1 MILHPR
7 KVWALGLCSGG
18 LDSILS
24 ALILRKQGIEVEW
37 VTFETPFFSS
47 ERALHAAQITGIPIT
62 VKNITRIYLEMLK
75 NPPCGYGKHM
85 NPCMD
90 CHALMFRLAGAIMK
104 ERGFDFLFSGEVVG
118 QRPMSQ
124 TKPSLRYVEKQSGFD
139 GFILRPLS
147 AAKLPITI
155 PERKGLVD
163 RDLLLDIS
171 GRSRKMQIKIA
182 GEFGIAD
189 YPSAAGGCL
198 LTDKGY
204 AARLRDLFDHAD
216 FAIVATTAEQEE
228 FTEEELHLLKHG
240 RHLRLNKNTKMIVG
254 RTKSDNEQIKRYYNP
269 DADTVIKV
277 NNFPGPTVVVP
288 HGGSKEIIVF
298 AASICTGYSKAPN
311 NVQVDVRVVTPQSS
325 QILNVSGIPP
335 EEIKHYLI

>member
-1 MILHPR
+1 MFINMMILHPK
-7 KVWALGLCSGG
+7 KVRALGLSSGG

-47 ERALHAAQITGIPIT
+47 ENALHAAHITGIPIT
-62 VKNITRIYLEMLK
+62 VKNITKEYLVMLK

-104 ERGFDFLFSGEVVG
+104 EKGFDFLFSGEVLG

-124 TKPSLRYVEKQSGFD
+124 TKPSLRYVEKQSGCD

-155 PERKGLVD
+155 PEKEGLVN
-163 RDLLLDIS
+163 RELLLDIT
-171 GRSRKMQIKIA
+171 GRSRKVQMKIA
-182 GEFGIAD
+182 GEFGITD
-189 YPSAAGGCL
+189 YPSAGGGCL

-204 AARLRDLFDHAD
+204 AARLRDLFNH
-216 FAIVATTAEQEE
+216 QEE

-240 RHLRLNKNTKMIVG
+240 RHLRLDKNTKIIVG
-254 RTKSDNEQIKRYYNP
+254 RTKSDNEQIKKYYNP

-277 NNFPGPTVVVP
+277 NNFPGPTVLVP
-288 HGGSKEIIVF
+288 HGGNKEMIIF
-298 AASICTGYSKAPN
+298 AAAICAGYSKAPN
-311 NVQVDVRVVTPQSS
+311 NVQVDVGIVMPQRS
-325 QILNVSGIPP
+325 QTLKVSGIRP
-335 EEIKHYLI
+335 EEIKQYLI

>member
-1 MILHPR
+1 MMILHPK
-7 KVWALGLCSGG
+7 KVRALGLCSGG

-47 ERALHAAQITGIPIT
+47 EKALHAAQITGIPIT
-62 VKNITRIYLEMLK
+62 AKNITPIYLEMLK

-90 CHALMFRLAGAIMK
+90 CHALMFRLAGAIME

-124 TKPSLRYVEKQSGFD
+124 TKPSLRYVEKHSGYD

-147 AAKLPITI
+147 AAKLPVTI
-155 PERKGLVD
+155 PEKKGLVD

-182 GEFGIAD
+182 GEFGIID

-198 LTDKGY
+198 LTDIGY
-204 AARLRDLFDHAD
+204 AARLRDLFDH
-216 FAIVATTAEQEE
+216 QEE

-240 RHLRLNKNTKMIVG
+240 RHLRLNKNTKIIVG

-269 DADTVIKV
+269 AADTVIKV
-277 NNFPGPTVVVP
+277 NNFPGPFVVVP
-288 HGGSKEIIVF
+288 HGDSKDMIIF
-298 AASICTGYSKAPN
+298 AASICAGYSKASN
-311 NVQVDVRVVTPQSS
+311 NVQVDVEVVTPQRS
-325 QILNVSGIPP
+325 QILNVSGISP

>member
-1 MILHPR
+1 MR
-7 KVWALGLCSGG
+7 ALGLCSGG

-24 ALILRKQGIEVEW
+24 ALVLRKQGIEVEW

-47 ERALHAAQITGIPIT
+47 EKALRAAQITGIPIT
-62 VKNITRIYLEMLK
+62 VKNITSIYLKMLK
-75 NPPCGYGKHM
+75 NPPCRYGKHM

-124 TKPSLRYVEKQSGFD
+124 TKQSLRYVEKHSGYN

-155 PERKGLVD
+155 PEKNGLVR

-182 GEFGIAD
+182 GEFGIVD

-204 AARLRDLFDHAD
+204 SARLKDLF
-216 FAIVATTAEQEE
+216 ECQEE

-240 RHLRLNKNTKMIVG
+240 RHLRLNKNAKIIVG

-269 DADTVIKV
+269 DVDTIIKV
-277 NNFPGPTVVVP
+277 NNFPGPIVIVP

-298 AASICTGYSKAPN
+298 AASICAGYSKAPN
-311 NVQVDVRVVTPQSS
+311 NIEVDVSVITPQSS